1 MKAAAESNLKR
12 VGLELGGKS
21 PLVICD
27 DFDVDEAVDIAHAA
41 IFNNHGQNCCAGSR
55 TFVQAGIY
63 DKFVTKA
70 KAKAEARKVG
80 DPWMTGVEHGPLVD
94 KSQFD
99 KVLEMVKSGQDQ
111 GAHLQCGGTRAMDK
125 GYFVKPTVFSGM
137 YYNHHDFLFLVAF
150 IFIFQKFFIDVKDN
164 MRIAKEEIFGPV
176 QSIFKFSSM
185 EEMIERAN
193 NTNYGLASGILTK
206 DINKAMMFAQA
217 IQAGSV
223 WINCYDA
230 VMSQTPFGGFKQ
242 SGIGRELGPEGIH
255 EYIELKTVTI
265 AIPQKNS

>member
-1 MKAAAESNLKR
+1 M
-12 VGLELGGKS
+12 
-21 PLVICD
+21 VICD

-111 GAHLQCGGTRAMDK
+111 GANLQCGGTRAMDK
-125 GYFVKPTVFSGM
+125 GYFVKPTVFSGK
-137 YYNHHDFLFLVAF
+137 L
-150 IFIFQKFFIDVKDN
+150 
-164 MRIAKEEIFGPV
+164 
-176 QSIFKFSSM
+176 
-185 EEMIERAN
+185 
-193 NTNYGLASGILTK
+193 
-206 DINKAMMFAQA
+206 
-217 IQAGSV
+217 
-223 WINCYDA
+223 
-230 VMSQTPFGGFKQ
+230 
-242 SGIGRELGPEGIH
+242 
-255 EYIELKTVTI
+255 
-265 AIPQKNS
+265 